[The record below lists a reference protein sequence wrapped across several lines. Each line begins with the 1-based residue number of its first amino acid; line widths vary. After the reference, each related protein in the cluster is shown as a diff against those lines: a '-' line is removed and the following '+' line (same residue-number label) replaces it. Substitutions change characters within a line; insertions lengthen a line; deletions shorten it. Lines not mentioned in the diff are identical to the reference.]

1 MKSLYKA
8 LCMFFRFHHSKEQEA
23 TRSNKHY
30 VLSTFLATLMAT
42 AVVSKAT
49 LSKCFSNK
57 SFVLSVHRLQHSKKQ
72 SRNDELQQI
81 FRHLDANGNGKIE
94 GSEIRSYLA
103 SKREFMSPEEAQA
116 VTNELDAAGGDSLVL
131 SFDDFAMLMERQG
144 GDDDLKRGF
153 QMFAGKRSGSITSE
167 DLQRTNK
174 LSNEECKSIIKAFDL
189 NGDGVIDFPEF
200 QQMMA

>member
-1 MKSLYKA
+1 
-8 LCMFFRFHHSKEQEA
+8 
-23 TRSNKHY
+23 
-30 VLSTFLATLMAT
+30 MAT

-57 SFVLSVHRLQHSKKQ
+57 SFVLSVHRLQNSKKQ

-81 FRHLDANGNGKIE
+81 FRYLDTNGNGKIE
-94 GSEIRSYLA
+94 GSELRSYLA
-103 SKREFMSPEEAQA
+103 SKKEFMSPEEAQA
-116 VTNELDAAGGDSLVL
+116 VTNELVAAGGDSLTL

-153 QMFAGKRSGSITSE
+153 QMFAGKTSGSITSE
-167 DLQRTNK
+167 DLQRIFK
-174 LSNEECKSIIKAFDL
+174 MSNEECKSIIKAFDL

>member
-1 MKSLYKA
+1 
-8 LCMFFRFHHSKEQEA
+8 
-23 TRSNKHY
+23 
-30 VLSTFLATLMAT
+30 MAT

-81 FRHLDANGNGKIE
+81 FHYLDANGNGKIE
-94 GSEIRSYLA
+94 GSELRSYLA
-103 SKREFMSPEEAQA
+103 SKKEFMSPEEVQA
-116 VTNELDAAGGDSLVL
+116 VTNELDAAGGDSLML
-131 SFDDFAMLMERQG
+131 SFDDFAMLMEREG

-153 QMFAGKRSGSITSE
+153 QMFTGKRSGSITSD
-167 DLQRTNK
+167 DLQRIFNCLGNK
-174 LSNEECKSIIKAFDL
+174 MSNEECKSIIKAFDL
-189 NGDGVIDFPEF
+189 NGDGVIDFAEF